1 MSKYI
6 LAKLIRR
13 KNKQAQKR
21 RSEPSLKRSKQQV
34 NSGIDRMKEIAL
46 EMNSD
51 LKRQNFQAN
60 RINEKAARNVQKLR
74 SVNSAL
80 HKNLNS

>member
-1 MSKYI
+1 
-6 LAKLIRR
+6 
-13 KNKQAQKR
+13 
-21 RSEPSLKRSKQQV
+21 
-34 NSGIDRMKEIAL
+34 MKEIAL
-46 EMNSD
+46 EMNTD
-51 LKRQNFQAN
+51 LKRQNCQAN